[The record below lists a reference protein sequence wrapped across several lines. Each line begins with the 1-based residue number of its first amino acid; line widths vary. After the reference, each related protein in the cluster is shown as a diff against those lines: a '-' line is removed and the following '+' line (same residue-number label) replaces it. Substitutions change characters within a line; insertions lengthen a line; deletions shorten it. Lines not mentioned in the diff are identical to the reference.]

1 MMISL
6 IVAADELDIIGRD
19 GALPWHLP
27 DDLKRF
33 RALTAGH
40 AVVAGRKT
48 HESIVER
55 LGRPLPGRT
64 TVVVSRTVTGTD
76 VDGVVV
82 VGGVFDA
89 MLTARKLEEE
99 RGGNEV
105 FVIGGA
111 QLYRSTVNLVD
122 RVYLT
127 RVHDKVGGDTRM
139 PAGWLDD
146 FALESVDER
155 EGYSFLTY
163 ERAR

>member
-6 IVAADELDIIGRD
+6 IVAADELDVIGRD

-33 RALTAGH
+33 RALTEGH
-40 AVVAGRKT
+40 VVVAGRKT

-64 TVVVSRTVTGTD
+64 TVVVSRTMTSTD
-76 VDGVVV
+76 ENVVV
-82 VGGVFDA
+82 VEGVFDA
-89 MLTARKLEEE
+89 MLTARGLEEE
-99 RGGNEV
+99 RGRHEV

-127 RVHDKVGGDTRM
+127 RVHDKVDGDTRM

-146 FALESVDER
+146 FTLANAEPR
-155 EGYSFLTY
+155 EGYSFLMY
-163 ERAR
+163 ERAP